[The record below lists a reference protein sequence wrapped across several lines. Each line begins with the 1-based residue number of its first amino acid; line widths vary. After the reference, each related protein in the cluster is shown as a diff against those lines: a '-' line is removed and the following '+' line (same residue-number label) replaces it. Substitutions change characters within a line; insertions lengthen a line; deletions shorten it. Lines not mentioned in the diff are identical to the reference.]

1 MTRPPRGGDE
11 ARSAGAASF
20 HPPGPQTGG
29 TEGPD
34 VG

>member
-11 ARSAGAASF
+11 ARSVGAAF
-20 HPPGPQTGG
+20 LHPPGPQTGG
-29 TEGPD
+29 AEGPD